1 MDASLSPPATPTIRL
16 DAAGEA
22 RPATD
27 RPTDAGGVGNHRA
40 DAEAGP
46 APASAHA
53 DADERRFEALYAR
66 HARAVLAYAGRRT
79 DPQTAQD
86 VLAETFLVA
95 WRRRGDVPDDAL
107 PWLYAVAGN
116 ALHNQRRSARR
127 QVAVGERLAA
137 EPVPPVGTAGA
148 AEGRTG
154 EDVGLLRALATLRPI
169 DREALL
175 LTAWED
181 LDPGRAA
188 RAAGCSRATFNVRL
202 HRARRRLARALQA
215 QAGDAPVAPSPTP
228 SSDPERTASA

>member
-1 MDASLSPPATPTIRL
+1 MDAPTIRL
-16 DAAGEA
+16 DAAAEPGPVA
-22 RPATD
+22 GHAPGAPD
-27 RPTDAGGVGNHRA
+27 PPTR
-40 DAEAGP
+40 AEAGP
-46 APASAHA
+46 VPAAA
-53 DADERRFEALYAR
+53 RAAADERRFEALYAR

-116 ALHNQRRSARR
+116 TLHNQRRAARR
-127 QVAVGERLAA
+127 QVAVGARLAA
-137 EPVPPVGTAGA
+137 EPVADDAGSTSRD
-148 AEGRTG
+148 EG

-181 LDPGRAA
+181 LDPARAA

-215 QAGDAPVAPSPTP
+215 QAGGTPADPTP
-228 SSDPERTASA
+228 SSSSDRERTASA